1 MTLTVTPKG
10 VALAVIA
17 VLVIIA
23 LIYIIVLIRKLIES
37 LKKLDGVLDDAK
49 SMTEIT
55 SARVEQVDGIVSGIG
70 DVVGQ
75 TVNAIA
81 GNQSTVNAATHIVDA
96 GSSLVGI
103 FKKKSKV
110 EDAPEPE
117 TKQSKKARK
126 PRKPRITVT
135 TNKSRAKAKAKAAAE
150 AQKAES
156 QKGETK

>member
-1 MTLTVTPKG
+1 MRMTLTVTPKG

-117 TKQSKKARK
+117 TKKSKKAKK

-135 TNKSRAKAKAKAAAE
+135 TNKSRAKAKAAAE

-156 QKGETK
+156 QKSETK